1 MNFNV
6 MKVRDFF
13 CHIIKNAFR
22 ILISELK
29 GSFFSSGNFLQIK
42 RFIQVF

>member
-6 MKVRDFF
+6 MKVRDHFF
-13 CHIIKNAFR
+13 CHKIKNAFR

-29 GSFFSSGNFLQIK
+29 GSFYRGSNF
-42 RFIQVF
+42 